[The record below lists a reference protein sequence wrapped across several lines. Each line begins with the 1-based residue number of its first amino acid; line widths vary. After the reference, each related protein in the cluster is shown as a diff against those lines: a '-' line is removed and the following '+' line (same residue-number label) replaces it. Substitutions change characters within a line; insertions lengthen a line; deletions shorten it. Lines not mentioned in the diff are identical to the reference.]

1 MKKNMRKSRKKTSNE
16 KSYYKHFVIPCV
28 ILLGGYY
35 FSAYNGFFY
44 SDFSFLYV
52 ILPVVVIVVAGMK
65 CLIKSKMKAFTIGWW
80 AFCVSLASFFILN
93 VIYTEKQETSY
104 FMSQVEDVASQGY
117 RSSASIFFQI
127 DGQAIWLPVRNEIPI
142 KEKLKK
148 GTVCIWGSYKRGLS
162 SSIMIIDYQTN

>member
-1 MKKNMRKSRKKTSNE
+1 MKKKQQKKTIKASKD
-16 KSYYKHFVIPCV
+16 KSYYKHFVTPCV
-28 ILLGGYY
+28 IMLAGYY
-35 FSAYNGFFY
+35 FSAYNGLCY

-52 ILPVVVIVVAGMK
+52 ILPIVVFVVVGMK
-65 CLIKSKMKAFTIGWW
+65 CLIKSKMKYYTIGWW
-80 AFCVSLASFFILN
+80 AFFVSLASFFILN

-117 RSSASIFFQI
+117 RSPASIFFQI

-148 GTVCIWGSYKRGLS
+148 GPVSIWGKL
-162 SSIMIIDYQTN
+162 